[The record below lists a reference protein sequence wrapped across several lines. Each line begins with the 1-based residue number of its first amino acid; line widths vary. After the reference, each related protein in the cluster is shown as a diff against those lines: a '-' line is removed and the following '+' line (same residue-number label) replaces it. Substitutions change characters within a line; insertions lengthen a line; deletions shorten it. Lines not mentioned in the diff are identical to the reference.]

1 MYLGAEFEVVRSWD
15 TKEKN
20 TKPRRCNILQG
31 VLFMIKTCRFFFV
44 RRSLWMER
52 WVRVSEPSAR
62 RGVER
67 G

>member
-31 VLFMIKTCRFFFV
+31 VLFMIKTCRFFFCQEITLDGKV
-44 RRSLWMER
+44 GK
-52 WVRVSEPSAR
+52 
-62 RGVER
+62 GV
-67 G
+67 